1 MSITTEITSHDDGR
15 VELAVAVSEDT
26 VGEAFDRA
34 LERLSRGVKVPGF
47 RQGRVPASVVM
58 SRFGRPVV
66 VQEMLKVS
74 LVEWYEQA
82 VADSGVRPIDDPDLA
97 LDEVPEQGELR
108 FRAAVPVRPNAVLGD
123 VAGLEIGRDEVEIPE
138 GALEAEL
145 ERLQMQA
152 SRMAPVDRPA
162 QTGDFLVVDF
172 DGVVGG
178 KRLASAS
185 ARDYVVELGSER
197 LLAGFDE
204 KLQGTRPGDAV
215 SIEITYADDDSRKEI
230 RGKTV
235 EYTAQ
240 VKQVQ
245 ERVLP
250 ELDDDFAAENSEFDT
265 IDDLKADITRRLR
278 EAAEAR
284 VNEMFRRR
292 VIDAVVEGATVEV
305 PDVMIDR
312 RISSILSQTAAS
324 LPKGVSFETYLQ
336 ATGRTLE
343 QTVAELRPD
352 AEMAVRRELVVEAVV
367 ADQGIE
373 ITDADV
379 EAQVREDAE
388 TVGRDADELLAEV
401 RDEGAFERLRE
412 DIRLQRAV
420 QYLVDNAVPISMEQA
435 EARER
440 LWTPEEEKGK
450 SGSDAKLW
458 TPGDAK

>member
-1 MSITTEITSHDDGR
+1 MSITTEITSQDDGR

-47 RQGRVPASVVM
+47 RQGRVPTSVVM

-82 VADSGVRPIDDPDLA
+82 IADAGIRPIDDPDLA

-108 FRAAVPVRPNAVLGD
+108 FRAAVPTRPKAVLGD
-123 VAGLEIGRDEVEIPE
+123 VVGLEVGKDEAEIPE
-138 GALEAEL
+138 GALDAEL
-145 ERLQMQA
+145 ERLRMQA
-152 SRMAPVDRPA
+152 SRMAPIDRPA

-172 DGVVGG
+172 DGSVGG

-215 SIEITYADDDSRKEI
+215 SIEITYSEDDSRKEI

-235 EYTAQ
+235 EYTAR

-265 IDDLKADITRRLR
+265 LEELTADITRRLQ
-278 EAAEAR
+278 EAADAR
-284 VNEMFRRR
+284 ASELFRRR

-305 PDVMIDR
+305 PEVMVDR
-312 RISSILSQTAAS
+312 RVAGILNQTAAS
-324 LPKGVSFETYLQ
+324 LPKGVSFEAYLK

-343 QTVAELRPD
+343 QTAAELRPD

-367 ADQGIE
+367 ADQDIE
-373 ITDADV
+373 VTDADV
-379 EAQVREDAE
+379 EAQIREDAA
-388 TVGRDADELLAEV
+388 TVGRDPEELREEV
-401 RDEGAFERLRE
+401 VAEGAFERLRE

-420 QYLVDNAVPISMEQA
+420 QYLVDSAVAISMEQA

-450 SGSDAKLW
+450 GGSDAKLW